1 MTTHIHNHSSLSK
14 ITDLLFARQTPYVS
28 AEQHKGLLNSLKA
41 WQTRRAAEAELNRL
55 SDRDLADIGLTRQQI
70 PEVIV
75 RGQR

>member
-55 SDRDLADIGLTRQQI
+55 SDRDLADIGLTRQSI
-70 PEVIV
+70 PAAV
-75 RGQR
+75 RVRSR